1 MQNRVKARR
10 SLLALLRGVVTVTV
24 AGVLSIHAAHLYF
37 SQKQKIIAET
47 RGDVAASVARLKI
60 NIAPFIESFAA
71 NEYAKLV
78 ENEISLRPYHAIVVE
93 DFSMGKI
100 LGKAAFVTGKIASRN
115 GQFADIED
123 DDLGSRQLLEQAF
136 FKDTAQIKSAGGET
150 IGTVAVYL
158 TDEEMNRQL
167 RSLLIESL
175 VVTTSIALL
184 LIGLLVAFAHRL
196 LIYPLRQIAATM
208 RQHDEDGIPLLP
220 APDFAYR
227 EVAVLTDTM
236 NTMLG
241 VIRQSRDTLV
251 QERRRLENVI
261 DGANAGTWE
270 WTIPSGALVVN
281 ERWVQML
288 GYSMA
293 ELTPVTV
300 QTWSGNVHPDDLKIT
315 MGLLEQ
321 HLKGDSP
328 AFRTE
333 LRMRHKLGHWVWI
346 FGLGRVVVWSRDGQ
360 PLQMSGTHIDI
371 SERKQ
376 QEFELREQRRRL
388 NDILTGTNV
397 GTWEWNVQ
405 TGSVV
410 FNERWAEIIGYRLE
424 ELGPVSIETWTAFAH
439 PDDLKTSG
447 ELLEKHFSGLMPF
460 YESEARMRHKD
471 GHWVWVLDRGQVA
484 TWTEDGK
491 PFLMSGTHQDITL
504 RKNAEVAL
512 VDAKH
517 AAEAANVA
525 KSRFLATMSHEIR
538 TPMNGILGMAQLL
551 LGSSMSSAEQQDCL
565 RTILNSGQTLLVLL
579 NDILDL
585 SKVEAGKLSLEMGI
599 VEPQQMLHE
608 LQVLFADNAKSKGLH
623 LSAVWS
629 GPSGG
634 RYRSDAHRLRQMLS
648 NLIHNAI
655 KFTSQGS
662 VAMRGTEVTDEKGC
676 NLLEFSV
683 TDTGIGVS
691 AEQQALLFKPFSQAD
706 SSTTRQ
712 YGGTGLGLS
721 IVRNLALLMDGDVGV
736 ESEPGNG
743 SRFWFRV
750 RADRVPVSEES
761 RQFERVA
768 TTSSESA
775 AQHQLQGR
783 VLIVEDNVTNQHV
796 LQMLLPKFGLQTVL
810 ARNGQEAVDLVVD
823 RGEHVD
829 LILMDLHMP
838 VLGGYE
844 ATEQIRLWEKSK
856 GHKAVPILALTADAF
871 PEDREHCLRIGM
883 NDFFVKPVN
892 IKHLLHALSRWLPT
906 VASPPPSEI
915 KADQNIKHALDV
927 PRFVECA
934 NALMPMLA
942 QGKFDAIDRF
952 VEIEKLALGT
962 PHADDMR
969 AIRLLLDAF
978 RFQQAQ
984 VELTQLR
991 DALSAQDLPT

>member
-1 MQNRVKARR
+1 MLNRLNARR
-10 SLLALLRGVVTVTV
+10 SLLALLSGVVTVTV

-37 SQKQKIIAET
+37 SQKHKIIAET
-47 RGDVAASVARLKI
+47 RGDVAATVARLKI

-100 LGKAAFVTGKIASRN
+100 LGESAFVTGKIDSRN
-115 GQFADIED
+115 GQFADIEAD
-123 DDLGSRQLLEQAF
+123 DPGYQQQLDQAF
-136 FKDTAQIKSAGGET
+136 FKDSAEIKSAGGET
-150 IGTVAVYL
+150 IGTVSVYL
-158 TDEEMNRQL
+158 TDEVMNRQL
-167 RSLLIESL
+167 RSLLIENL
-175 VVTTSIALL
+175 IVTTSMALL
-184 LIGLLVAFAHRL
+184 LIGLLMAFAHRL
-196 LIYPLRQIAATM
+196 LIHPLRQIAATM
-208 RQHDEDGIPLLP
+208 KQQDADGIPLLP

-241 VIRQSRDTLV
+241 VIRQSRDSLV
-251 QERRRLENVI
+251 QERRQLENVI
-261 DGANAGTWE
+261 DGTNAGTWE

-281 ERWVQML
+281 ERWVHML
-288 GYSMA
+288 GYSLA
-293 ELTPVTV
+293 ELTPITV
-300 QTWSGNVHPDDLKIT
+300 KTWSSNVHPEDLKYT

-321 HLKGDSP
+321 HFRGDSP

-346 FGLGRVVVWSRDGQ
+346 FGLGRVVEWSKDGQ

-376 QEFELREQRRRL
+376 QEFELSEQRRRL
-388 NDILTGTNV
+388 YDILTGTNV

-410 FNERWAEIIGYRLE
+410 VNERWADIIGLQLE
-424 ELGPVSIETWTAFAH
+424 ELGPVSIDTWTKFAH

-447 ELLEKHFSGLMPF
+447 ELLEKHFSGLLPF
-460 YESEARMRHKD
+460 YECETRMRHKD
-471 GHWVWVLDRGQVA
+471 GHWVWVLDRGRVA

-491 PFLMSGTHQDITL
+491 PLLMSGTHQDITL
-504 RKNAEVAL
+504 RKHAEVAL
-512 VDAKH
+512 VDAKQ
-517 AAEAANVA
+517 AAEAANIA

-551 LGSSMSSAEQQDCL
+551 LGSSMSPAEQQDCL

-585 SKVEAGKLSLEMGI
+585 SKVEAGKLSLEMGV
-599 VEPQQMLHE
+599 VEPQQILHE
-608 LQVLFADNAKSKGLH
+608 LQVLFADNAKTKGLQ
-623 LSAVWS
+623 LTAVWS

-634 RYRSDAHRLRQMLS
+634 RYRSDSHRLRQMLS
-648 NLIHNAI
+648 NLINNGI

-662 VAMRGTEVTDEKGC
+662 VAISGAELTSEDGDS
-676 NLLEFSV
+676 LLEFSV
-683 TDTGIGVS
+683 TDTGVGVS

-721 IVRNLALLMDGDVGV
+721 IVSNLAHLMGGDVGV
-736 ESEPGNG
+736 DSEPGKG
-743 SRFWFRV
+743 SRFWFRI
-750 RADRVPVSEES
+750 RADRVPVGEER
-761 RQFERVA
+761 RQMGRPV
-768 TTSSESA
+768 TTPSESV
-775 AQHQLQGR
+775 AQQRLQGR

-810 ARNGQEAVDLVVD
+810 APNGQEAVDLVIN

-844 ATEQIRLWEKSK
+844 ATEQIRLWEKST
-856 GHKAVPILALTADAF
+856 GHPSVPILALTADAF
-871 PEDREHCLRIGM
+871 PEDREHCLSIGM
-883 NDFFVKPVN
+883 NDFIVKPVN
-892 IKHLLHALSRWLPT
+892 IKHLLHALSRWLPGD
-906 VASPPPSEI
+906 ASSQPSEL
-915 KADQNIKHALDV
+915 KAAQHVKLELDV
-927 PRFVECA
+927 PRFVECV
-934 NALMPMLA
+934 NALLPMLA
-942 QGKFDAIDRF
+942 QGKFDVVDRF
-952 VEIEKLALGT
+952 VEIEKLASGT
-962 PHADDMR
+962 SHAGEMR